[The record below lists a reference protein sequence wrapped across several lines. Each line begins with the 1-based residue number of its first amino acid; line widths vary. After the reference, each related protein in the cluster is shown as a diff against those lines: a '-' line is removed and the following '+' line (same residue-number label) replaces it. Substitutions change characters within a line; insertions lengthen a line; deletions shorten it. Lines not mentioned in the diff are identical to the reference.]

1 MVGIARLADKLPM
14 GGQQGVDFHRP
25 LVSWGL
31 IIDVSVH
38 IHVDIHPNWVG
49 LLLHNVAKESR
60 TAGQEG
66 YSAHD
71 AEGQP
76 EVCQHG
82 STDAGPIQGQM
93 LAQDV

>member
-49 LLLHNVAKESR
+49 LLFHNVAKEACA
-60 TAGQEG
+60 AGQQRHTTQDAKWQAQVG
-66 YSAHD
+66 QDGSAD
-71 AEGQP
+71 ASA
-76 EVCQHG
+76 V
-82 STDAGPIQGQM
+82 
-93 LAQDV
+93 